1 MTSILVHAHAPSPP
15 TALRAVLSVQQLAH
29 GTRTY
34 GCAGSDASI
43 CINACVST
51 AESMQAASC
60 CMQLP
65 GRPAAAGRRRPSHRP
80 DRSIGRDI
88 ECMPAHAL
96 PTAAAGCP
104 YDTSRVVCSARSS
117 RQLQPYVTST
127 CREQFS

>member
-1 MTSILVHAHAPSPP
+1 MTYILGQKADAHAPSPP

-60 CMQLP
+60 CMQLA
-65 GRPAAAGRRRPSHRP
+65 GRPAAAGRRHTGPI
-80 DRSIGRDI
+80 DRDI
-88 ECMPAHAL
+88 ECMPWHSYTPCLA
-96 PTAAAGCP
+96 T
-104 YDTSRVVCSARSS
+104 
-117 RQLQPYVTST
+117 
-127 CREQFS
+127 